1 MTYEIFSGDCLGRRF
16 LGADKNEEA
25 LRIAREAL
33 ESLEL
38 PFWLSWTTLP
48 LSCVA
53 LLGAVFQ

>member
-33 ESLEL
+33 ESLEP
-38 PFWLSWTTLP
+38 PFWMS
-48 LSCVA
+48 
-53 LLGAVFQ
+53 